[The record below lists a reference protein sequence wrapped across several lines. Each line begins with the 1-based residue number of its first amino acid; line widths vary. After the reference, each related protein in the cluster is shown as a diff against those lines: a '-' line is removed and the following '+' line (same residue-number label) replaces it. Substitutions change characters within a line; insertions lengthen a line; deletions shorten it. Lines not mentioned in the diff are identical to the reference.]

1 MFLKLDP
8 TLRERG
14 LACAKGAV
22 RRGLAL
28 LLLSLALAGCAGT
41 VNPPTLTSAS
51 TTKFDPATV
60 AIGRVSAEAAP
71 GVAMTAEDLRRI
83 SGLVQAELASSYPD
97 RVIAGGGSRRSGGV
111 NVKLLFTQ
119 YDAGNAVA
127 RLMLAG
133 LGQIHIDAKVLLT
146 DMATGRTVASFE
158 ASKTFAW
165 GGLYGGSTRIED
177 VEVGFAR
184 SVAEIF
190 KKT

>member
-1 MFLKLDP
+1 M
-8 TLRERG
+8 TQIGRALRG
-14 LACAKGAV
+14 V
-22 RRGLAL
+22 LAL
-28 LLLSLALAGCAGT
+28 LLVSLTLAACAGT
-41 VNPPTLTSAS
+41 VNAPTLTSAP
-51 TTKFDPATV
+51 TKFDPATA

-71 GVAMTAEDLRRI
+71 GVVMTPEDLRRI
-83 SGLVQAELASSYPD
+83 SGMVQAELASSYPD
-97 RVIAGGGSRRSGGV
+97 RVIAAGGPRRSGGV

-146 DMATGRTVASFE
+146 DVTTGRTVATFE

-165 GGLYGGSTRIED
+165 GGLYGGSTKIED

-190 KKT
+190 QKH